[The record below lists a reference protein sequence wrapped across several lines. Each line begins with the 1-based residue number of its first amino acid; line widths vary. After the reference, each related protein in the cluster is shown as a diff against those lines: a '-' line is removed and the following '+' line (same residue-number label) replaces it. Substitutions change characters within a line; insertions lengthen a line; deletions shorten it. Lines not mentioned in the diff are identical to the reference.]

1 MHFTIHL
8 LNIKTVFQKLF
19 LFQLYTTITL
29 HLTMLKLFRI
39 LWNSFKM
46 AVQELKNNKLRSALS
61 LLGIAFG
68 IFCIISILATV
79 NSLEGKIHSDLQ
91 SFGNNTIYLDKWQYG
106 GGPDYPWWKYIK
118 RPEPKYEE
126 MVFIKQKSSLAGN
139 VCLFAENTANA
150 SYGDNILS
158 NATIYCTTEDFNK
171 IQDIEVDNGR
181 YFSEMDFE
189 RGTAVAVIGYE
200 YANMLLGNAEKAV
213 GKTIHLN
220 GKALYIIGVI
230 KKQGKSILEGFE
242 YDKCILVSYKFFAS
256 TYNVRYCNP
265 KIMVQGKPNIASKD
279 LAEDL
284 RGVMRQLHRLSPKAE
299 DDFAVNDINKLGEEI
314 SKVFGSINLAGWFI
328 AGLSLLVGGFG
339 VANIMFV
346 TVRERTSQIGL
357 KKAIGAKRSTILTEF
372 LLESAFLCIIGGA
385 LGLLFVWLI
394 TLAISSVVPFPVFIA
409 PSILILAV
417 SICVIIGLLAGIIP
431 ASIAARMDPVV
442 AIRSK

>member
-1 MHFTIHL
+1 
-8 LNIKTVFQKLF
+8 
-19 LFQLYTTITL
+19 
-29 HLTMLKLFRI
+29 
-39 LWNSFKM
+39 M

-61 LLGIAFG
+61 LLGISFG

-79 NSLEGKIHSDLQ
+79 NSLEGKIHADLQ
-91 SFGNNTIYLDKWQYG
+91 SFGSNTIYLDKWQYG

-126 MVFIKQKSSLAGN
+126 MVSIKQKSSLAKN
-139 VCLFAENTANA
+139 VCLFAQNSSNA
-150 SYGDNILS
+150 SYGDNLLS
-158 NATIYCTTEDFNK
+158 NATMYCTTEDFNK
-171 IQDIEVDNGR
+171 IQDIQVDNGR

-200 YANMLLGNAEKAV
+200 YATMLLGNAEKAV
-213 GKTIHLN
+213 GKTIHAS

-230 KKQGKSILEGFE
+230 KKQGKSILDGFD
-242 YDKCILVSYKFFAS
+242 YDKCILLPYRFFAS
-256 TYNVRYCNP
+256 TYNIKYCNP
-265 KIMVQGKPNIASKD
+265 VIMVQGRDNISSVALADD
-279 LAEDL
+279 LK
-284 RGVMRQLHRLSPKAE
+284 GVMRQLHKLGPKVA
-299 DDFAVNDINKLGEEI
+299 DDFAVNDINQLGEEI
-314 SKVFGSINLAGWFI
+314 SKVFGSVNLAGWFI

-357 KKAIGAKRSTILTEF
+357 KKAIGAKKSTILTEF

-385 LGLLFVWLI
+385 LGLFFVWLI
-394 TLAISSVVPFPVFIA
+394 TILISSSMPFPVFIA

-431 ASIAARMDPVV
+431 ASIAAKMDPVV

>member
-1 MHFTIHL
+1 LHFTIHL

>member
-1 MHFTIHL
+1 
-8 LNIKTVFQKLF
+8 
-19 LFQLYTTITL
+19 
-29 HLTMLKLFRI
+29 MLKLLRI

-61 LLGIAFG
+61 LLGISFG

-79 NSLEGKIHSDLQ
+79 NSLEGKIHADLK
-91 SFGNNTIYLDKWQYG
+91 SFGSNTIYLDKWQYG

-118 RPEPKYEE
+118 RPEPKFEE
-126 MVFIKQKSSLAGN
+126 MVSIKQKSSLAKN
-139 VCLFAENTANA
+139 VCLFAQSSSNA
-150 SYGDNILS
+150 SYGDNVLS
-158 NATIYCTTEDFNK
+158 NATMYCTTEDFNK

-200 YANMLLGNAEKAV
+200 YATMLLGNAEKAV
-213 GKTIHLN
+213 GKTIHAS
-220 GKALYIIGVI
+220 GKALYIVGVI
-230 KKQGKSILEGFE
+230 KKQGKSILDGFD
-242 YDKCILVSYKFFAS
+242 YDKCILLPYRFFAS
-256 TYNVRYCNP
+256 TYNIKYCNP
-265 KIMVQGKPNIASKD
+265 VIMVQGGENISSVALADD
-279 LAEDL
+279 LK
-284 RGVMRQLHRLSPKAE
+284 GVMRQLHKLGPKVA
-299 DDFAVNDINKLGEEI
+299 DDFAVNDINQLGEEI
-314 SKVFGSINLAGWFI
+314 SKVFGSVNLAGWFI

-357 KKAIGAKRSTILTEF
+357 KKAIGAKKSTILTEF

-385 LGLLFVWLI
+385 LGLFFVWLI
-394 TLAISSVVPFPVFIA
+394 TIIISSSMPFPVFIA

-431 ASIAARMDPVV
+431 ASIAAKMDPVV

>member
-1 MHFTIHL
+1 
-8 LNIKTVFQKLF
+8 
-19 LFQLYTTITL
+19 
-29 HLTMLKLFRI
+29 MLKLFRI